1 MGFKMID
8 YLLSVKNL
16 YVDLFSPQGI
26 VHAVNN
32 VSLDIKKGERVGL
45 VGESGCGKSVTAR
58 SIMRLLPK
66 NIVRYGENSQIILFH
81 RKDPLTLSR
90 KNLLSLSDDDMRS
103 VRGRD
108 ISMVFQDP
116 MTSLNPVKTV
126 AKQIL
131 ESVYLNRTSKKNE
144 AWALAFEMLT
154 KVGFADPERVL
165 KSYPHE
171 LSGGMCQR
179 VVIAMALCCNPL
191 LLIAD
196 EPTTALDV
204 TVQREILE
212 LIFSLSKEFQLSVM
226 LITHD
231 FGVVAKLCDRVNVMY
246 AGQIVEQGDV
256 FTIFEKSLHPYTEGL
271 IGSLVDIEKK
281 IETYRGIPG
290 TVPNLM
296 SPPAGCRFHPRCP
309 QKMKMCEKDI
319 PPKSEFGEDHCVY
332 CWLYAEGGDKRE
344 NRRSSNI

>member
-1 MGFKMID
+1 MTE
-8 YLLSVKNL
+8 YLLSIKNL
-16 YVDLFSPQGI
+16 FVDLYSPEGI
-26 VHAVNN
+26 VHAVNG

-66 NIVRYGENSQIILFH
+66 NIVKYGENSQIILFH
-81 RKDPLTLSR
+81 RKNTLTLSR
-90 KNLLSLSDDDMRS
+90 KNLLSLNDNDMRS

-126 AKQIL
+126 GNQIL
-131 ESVYLNRTSKKNE
+131 ESIYLNRTSKKSE
-144 AWALAFEMLT
+144 AWDWAHEMLT

-204 TVQREILE
+204 TVQREILD
-212 LIFSLSKEFQLSVM
+212 LIFSLSEEFQLSVL

-231 FGVVAKLCDRVNVMY
+231 FGVVAKLCDRINVMY
-246 AGQIVEQGDV
+246 AGQIVETGDAL
-256 FTIFEKSLHPYTEGL
+256 TIFERALHPYTEGL
-271 IGSLVDIEKK
+271 IGSLIDIEETVK
-281 IETYRGIPG
+281 TYRGIPG

-309 QKMKMCEKDI
+309 RKMKMCDKDI
-319 PPKSEFGEDHCVY
+319 PPESEFEEGHRVY
-332 CWLYAEGGDKRE
+332 CWLYSDGLGMSE
-344 NRRSSNI
+344 NRRSSEK